1 MGRQHPV
8 RNSRWGKVG
17 IAADIA
23 DSAAHGVG
31 STGQIL
37 AHIPDIELH
46 SRMEDSSRG
55 YNPEPVPPGSLGQL
69 SRLAELPRTPFSSN
83 CPPLLLFKMYYS

>member
-1 MGRQHPV
+1 M
-8 RNSRWGKVG
+8 RNSREGKAG
-17 IAADIA
+17 IAVDIA

-55 YNPEPVPPGSLGQL
+55 YNPEPVPPGSLARTIEPI
-69 SRLAELPRTPFSSN
+69 SRAAKNAVFIELPSPVIV
-83 CPPLLLFKMYYS
+83 

>member
-17 IAADIA
+17 IAVDIA
-23 DSAAHGVG
+23 DSAAHVAGN
-31 STGQIL
+31 TGQIL
-37 AHIPDIELH
+37 GHIPDIELH
-46 SRMEDSSRG
+46 SRMEDSSMG

-83 CPPLLLFKMYYS
+83 CPPPAIV